1 MNTDDQ
7 QPDTPELGGLDL
19 GGLLASAQEMM
30 AGVQEAANAVVEGTA
45 GGGLVSVRVDGRF
58 DFKSISIDPKAV
70 DPDDP
75 SIMEDLVLVALRDAT
90 GQLHAGQSGALGGV
104 DLGGLGGLLGGE

>member
-1 MNTDDQ
+1 
-7 QPDTPELGGLDL
+7 
-19 GGLLASAQEMM
+19 
-30 AGVQEAANAVVEGTA
+30 
-45 GGGLVSVRVDGRF
+45 VRVDGRF

-75 SIMEDLVLVALRDAT
+75 SILEDLVLVALRDAT